1 MSESAI
7 RTAIYNA
14 VNGVSN
20 AGVVHDYERWSGDWS
35 AFLDLFKTTISSTDQ
50 IRGWEVGYRGFE
62 PEEPREFGGI
72 HARRHRFLVNGV
84 LGLDDSAATEKTMS
98 TLAETV
104 ADTIKDDATLK
115 GLSFNAIEPVM
126 IFEPRNFG
134 GVLCHYVEI
143 TVSIAEVV
151 S

>member
-14 VNGVSN
+14 VDGVSN
-20 AGVVHDYERWSGDWS
+20 SGLVYDYERWAGDWS

-62 PEEPREFGGI
+62 PDEPREFSSV
-72 HARRHRFLVNGV
+72 HLRRHRFLVTGV
-84 LGLDDSAATEKTMS
+84 LGLDDSEGTEKTMS

-115 GLSFNAIEPVM
+115 GLAFHAIEPIM
-126 IFEPRNFG
+126 LFEPRSFG